1 MAVFDWVGVQSL
13 PSFVAMAWGARKASL
28 LGMSEKGRSRSD
40 EVKITFLLIGRTE
53 RYACLL
59 ENSASALA

>member
-1 MAVFDWVGVQSL
+1 VAGFDWVGLQSL
-13 PSFVAMAWGARKASL
+13 PSFVAMAWGARKPRCLA
-28 LGMSEKGRSRSD
+28 MSEKGRSGSG